1 MIRKARLLP
10 GLALLLAAPA
20 FGETAPAWPSGLY
33 SNVRMSEQTGDLG
46 GLEVRFYEE
55 AGRHMAELA
64 LCEGW
69 CNDVHVSEVTR
80 GDKGFVFGFTETFT
94 GAQGDVPVPIRFVAW
109 RAGSGL
115 AYSTYQGG
123 EKIDYNGK
131 PGRLKRTAKPFGLAV
146 AKSGKD

>member
-1 MIRKARLLP
+1 MIRTVRSLAV
-10 GLALLLAAPA
+10 LALFLAAPA
-20 FGETAPAWPSGLY
+20 FGEAAPAWPTGLY
-33 SNVRMSEQTGDLG
+33 SNVTSSEQTGDLG

-69 CNDVHVSEVTR
+69 CNDVHVAEVTR

-94 GAQGDVPVPIRFVAW
+94 GAEGDVPVPIRFVAW
-109 RAGSGL
+109 RAGNGL

-123 EKIDYNGK
+123 ENIDYNGK
-131 PGRLKRTAKPFGLAV
+131 PQRLRRTTKPFGLAV